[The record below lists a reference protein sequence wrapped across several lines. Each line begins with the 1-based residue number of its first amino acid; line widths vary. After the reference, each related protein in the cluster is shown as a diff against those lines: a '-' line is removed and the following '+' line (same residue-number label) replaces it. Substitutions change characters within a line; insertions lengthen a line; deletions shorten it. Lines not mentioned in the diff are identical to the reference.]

1 MRNVIHA
8 DRVIARKLLN
18 GDENA
23 FRELFDSFF
32 PRLYRFA
39 LIRVNGNRDEAH
51 EMVQQTF
58 CKAFERLDSYRG
70 EASLYGWMCQI
81 CRNTITDMGR
91 RRQREFKRTPLLEED
106 NTIQGVLESLAAPAN
121 EEPEYNAWRADMMR
135 LIQATLD
142 NLPDHYGDVL
152 EWKYVDGLTVKEIA
166 EQLSVGPK
174 AAESLLTRARNAFR
188 EAIATLSGSAEL
200 LPDLI
205 RSAEKG

>member
-1 MRNVIHA
+1 MKNVIHA

-32 PRLYRFA
+32 PRLFRFA
-39 LIRVNGNRDEAH
+39 LTRVNGNHDEAH

-91 RRQREFKRTPLLEED
+91 RRQREFRRTPLIEED
-106 NTIQGVLESLAAPAN
+106 NTIQGVLESLAAPAT

-174 AAESLLTRARNAFR
+174 AAESMLTRARNAFR
-188 EAIATLSGSAEL
+188 EAIITLSGSAEL
-200 LPDLI
+200 LPDSI
-205 RSAEKG
+205 RSAVKG

>member
-81 CRNTITDMGR
+81 CRKTITDMGR